1 MDESLK
7 GFLDGIALKKM
18 KETKMKDAQEAKI
31 KDIAESGMDKQDIMA
46 IWESKE
52 IYAKVLIRRKIRE
65 YADAYGEDFTKE
77 YARKRCESDAI
88 VTIMTSAPY
97 AKCPDWF
104 GDYFDARYSEEISQG

>member
-1 MDESLK
+1 M
-7 GFLDGIALKKM
+7 KKSS
-18 KETKMKDAQEAKI
+18 ETEIAKI
-31 KDIAESGMDKQDIMA
+31 AEGNMDKQDIMTKY
-46 IWESKE
+46 ESKDV
-52 IYAKVLIRRKIRE
+52 YAKVLIRRKIRK

-104 GDYFDARYSEEISQG
+104 GDYFDARYSEEISQR

>member
-1 MDESLK
+1 
-7 GFLDGIALKKM
+7 M
-18 KETKMKDAQEAKI
+18 KEI
-31 KDIAESGMDKQDIMA
+31 KLKEIAESGMDKQDMFC
-46 IWESKE
+46 KYDCTKDD
-52 IYAKVLIRRKIRE
+52 YAKVLIHRKIRK
-65 YADAYGEDFTKE
+65 YADAYGEDFSKE